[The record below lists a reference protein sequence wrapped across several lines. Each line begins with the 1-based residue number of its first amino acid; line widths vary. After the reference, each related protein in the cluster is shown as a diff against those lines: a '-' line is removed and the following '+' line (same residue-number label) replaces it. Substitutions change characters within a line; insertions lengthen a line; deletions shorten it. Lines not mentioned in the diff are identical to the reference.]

1 MPIRILALDLERT
14 LISDALHRE
23 PRPGLRDFLLFCCER
38 FERVVLFTSVNKK
51 NALAAL
57 QECTESGHIPQEFL
71 NKVEYIDWDGKY
83 KDLCFVPG
91 ARVEE
96 ILFIDDDRG
105 WVQPGQEAQWV
116 GITEY
121 DPYLVRGEDREFAR
135 LRCLLGEKLA
145 PHE

>member
-1 MPIRILALDLERT
+1 MPIRVLALDLERT

-57 QECTESGHIPQEFL
+57 QECAESGHVPQEFL

-83 KDLCFVPG
+83 KDLGFVPT
-91 ARVEE
+91 VHVKE
-96 ILFIDDDRG
+96 ILFIDDDGG
-105 WVQPGQEAQWV
+105 WVQPGQEAQWI
-116 GITEY
+116 GIAEY
-121 DPYLVRGEDREFAR
+121 DPYLVQGEDQEFDR
-135 LRCLLGEKLA
+135 LRRLLEEKLTFS
-145 PHE
+145 E